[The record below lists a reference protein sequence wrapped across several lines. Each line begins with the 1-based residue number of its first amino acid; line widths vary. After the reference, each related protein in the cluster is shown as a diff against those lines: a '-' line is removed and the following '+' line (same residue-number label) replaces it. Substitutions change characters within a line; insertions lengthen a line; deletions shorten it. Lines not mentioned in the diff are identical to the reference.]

1 MRLNS
6 QKLILVLSLQIFF
19 VQTIYG
25 QTKTTEESEKD
36 LLNYS
41 NIKSVLKNDG
51 LMKEKQKKERI
62 VKEIKKEK
70 RKINISRY
78 DYPSSDDFWNQM
90 SEYWLVKNA
99 QLLRWDFPKPE
110 YGIDTA
116 FKNLLE
122 NFGFYNKHYKILIVN
137 SPKVFHLGLPAG
149 KDRYILII
157 SLPFMRTMD
166 LTKVDISL
174 LLLED
179 MLRLE
184 SGYFIDN
191 LEAKTEFIGSN
202 FYGKEA
208 PKKQMITDLM
218 EKYDKVVFSKGF
230 NFQQQFE
237 VTKQMDSYLKSDPPL
252 WNAYFNLLKK
262 IDRLVKSDLLYKEY
276 LKVFPSPELQMQWLS
291 PKKKVI

>member
-1 MRLNS
+1 MNRWIYSLLIQLLFLS
-6 QKLILVLSLQIFF
+6 QVM
-19 VQTIYG
+19 G
-25 QTKTTEESEKD
+25 QTETMEESEKD

-51 LMKEKQKKERI
+51 LVEEKKKKEQI

-70 RKINISRY
+70 QKINISRY
-78 DYPSSDDFWNQM
+78 DFPNEDDFWLQI

-110 YGIDTA
+110 YGIDSA

-137 SPKVFHLGLPAG
+137 SPKVTHLGLPAG
-149 KDRYILII
+149 KDRYIFVI

-184 SGYFIDN
+184 KDYLKNN
-191 LEAKTEFIGSN
+191 LDQKTDFLGSN

-208 PKKQMITDLM
+208 PKKELIMKFLGG
-218 EKYDKVVFSKGF
+218 YDEIIFSKGF

-237 VTKQMDSYLKSDPPL
+237 VTKQMDSYLKSDPAL
-252 WNAYFNLLKK
+252 WGAYFNLLKK
-262 IDRLVKSDLLYKEY
+262 IDRLIKNDLLYKDY
-276 LKVFPSPELQMQWLS
+276 LKIYPSPELQMQWLS